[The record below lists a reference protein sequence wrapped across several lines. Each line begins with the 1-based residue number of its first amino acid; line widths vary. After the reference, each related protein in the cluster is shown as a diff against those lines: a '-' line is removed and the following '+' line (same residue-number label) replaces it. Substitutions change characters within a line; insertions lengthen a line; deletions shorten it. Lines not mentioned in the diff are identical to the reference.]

1 MNRIYPVLILCV
13 LVCGCAAPL
22 VLDDDNAAVVVPLEI
37 GSEGRIIVEARINDL
52 GPFKFALD
60 TGASISV
67 VLDTTRERAGLELAE
82 GKRVVIQGMVS
93 SGTFPLTT
101 IAELTIG
108 DDSWTSTRVASMPA
122 DSVAFTGI
130 DGILGMDFLRRY
142 AIGVS
147 PRDQVVR
154 LYPSQI
160 VSKRT
165 YRGWTS
171 IPMQPLQI
179 GEGNAMTYTIE
190 LHINEIAI
198 PTMLDLGAGSSNLM
212 NWHTARAIQVRP
224 SKPRRGTELSGAVE
238 TVPIVAELQVDR
250 LRIGNISWSDTT
262 FLISDF
268 PIFEVLGLDDRPAAI
283 VGPSLFHE
291 RDFVIDFERQRMMIG
306 ARQ

>member
-37 GSEGRIIVEARINDL
+37 GSEGRIIVEAMINNL
-52 GPFKFALD
+52 GPFRFALD

-93 SGTFPLTT
+93 SGAFPLTT
-101 IAELTIG
+101 IAELKIG

-122 DSVAFTGI
+122 DSETFDGI
-130 DGILGMDFLRRY
+130 DGILGIDFLRRY

-171 IPMQPLQI
+171 IPMQLLQI
-179 GEGNAMTYTIE
+179 GEGDATIYTIK
-190 LHINEIAI
+190 LHINEFAI
-198 PTMLDLGAGSSNLM
+198 PTMLDLGAGSNLM
-212 NWHTARAIQVRP
+212 NWPAANAIKVRP
-224 SKPRRGTELSGAVE
+224 SKPRPGTELSGAVE
-238 TVPIVAELQVDR
+238 TVPVVAELEVER
-250 LRIGNISWSDTT
+250 LRIGNISLSDTT

-283 VGPSLFHE
+283 VGPSLFHG

-306 ARQ
+306 ARR